1 MASTHTVTKER
12 LSDNST
18 ELTSF
23 YFRPGANVYV
33 FSYEKSGTRRHT
45 FIDSGDM
52 SYSDQILPLLHENNI
67 DSANIDR
74 IIITHRHRDHIG
86 LAGLLAGRSG
96 AKIMVHANLQGF
108 VEGSVNPEELRWM
121 GGLDPTELQKCDME
135 YLDEL
140 DRSQWIDINGISF
153 PALTEPIQMGEAGSI
168 RVLASPE
175 CTPTHSP
182 DQVIV
187 LFSPESRPLASDTSE
202 KDLRP
207 ADEILFSGDL
217 WLMKGPMFDRG
228 IQHLRMHVRFGL
240 MRMRHRMSG
249 GGTFR
254 RDPREQDAEA
264 KEALKTGFSLIRVK
278 PGHGEEFLGSRIIP
292 QSLVAD
298 RDLLVRLGY
307 PMDSDKSIL
316 SSNNLAAQVSEI
328 MEKAYAGFV
337 CELLLWK
344 EFGYNSS
351 ELSDFL
357 VRIYLEQSGGA
368 RLVQQDR
375 KERRQRLK
383 ETLARLKEDQDQ
395 PEALREL
402 AGSTLSDLGKIRV

>member
-1 MASTHTVTKER
+1 MASTHTITKER
-12 LSDNST
+12 LGDNST

-33 FSYEKSGTRRHT
+33 FTYGKDGARRHT

-52 SYSDQILPLLHENNI
+52 SYDDQILPLLHENNI

-86 LAGLLAGRSG
+86 LAGLLAAKSG
-96 AKIMVHANLQGF
+96 AKVMAHANLKHF
-108 VEGSVNPEELRWM
+108 VEGDVSPEELRWM
-121 GGLDPTELQKCDME
+121 GGLDRTELQKCDLE

-182 DQVIV
+182 DQLIV
-187 LFSPESRPLASDTSE
+187 LFSPESRPPASDTLE
-202 KDLRP
+202 KNFRP

-217 WLMKGPMFDRG
+217 WLMKGPMFDKG
-228 IQHLRMHVRFGL
+228 IPHLRMHVRFSL
-240 MRMRHRMSG
+240 MKMRNRMSG

-264 KEALKTGFSLIRVK
+264 KEAIKTGFSLIRVK

-292 QSLVAD
+292 RSLIAG
-298 RDLLVRLGY
+298 RDLLVRLGC

-316 SSNNLAAQVSEI
+316 GSNNLAAQVSEI
-328 MEKAYAGFV
+328 MEQAYAGFV
-337 CELLLWK
+337 SELLLWTK
-344 EFGYNSS
+344 FGYNSS

-357 VRIYLEQSGGA
+357 VRIYREQSGGA
-368 RLVQQDR
+368 KLVQQDR

-395 PEALREL
+395 PDELREL
-402 AGSTLSDLGKIRV
+402 AGSALSEVNKISI

>member
-1 MASTHTVTKER
+1 
-12 LSDNST
+12 
-18 ELTSF
+18 
-23 YFRPGANVYV
+23 
-33 FSYEKSGTRRHT
+33 
-45 FIDSGDM
+45 
-52 SYSDQILPLLHENNI
+52 
-67 DSANIDR
+67 
-74 IIITHRHRDHIG
+74 
-86 LAGLLAGRSG
+86 
-96 AKIMVHANLQGF
+96 
-108 VEGSVNPEELRWM
+108 
-121 GGLDPTELQKCDME
+121 
-135 YLDEL
+135 
-140 DRSQWIDINGISF
+140 
-153 PALTEPIQMGEAGSI
+153 
-168 RVLASPE
+168 
-175 CTPTHSP
+175 
-182 DQVIV
+182 
-187 LFSPESRPLASDTSE
+187 
-202 KDLRP
+202 
-207 ADEILFSGDL
+207 
-217 WLMKGPMFDRG
+217 
-228 IQHLRMHVRFGL
+228 
-240 MRMRHRMSG
+240 MSG

-328 MEKAYAGFV
+328 MEQAYAGFV
-337 CELLLWK
+337 SELLLWK

-402 AGSTLSDLGKIRV
+402 AGSTLSAVKKIRV

>member
-18 ELTSF
+18 DLTSF

-108 VEGSVNPEELRWM
+108 VEGSANPEELRWM

-140 DRSQWIDINGISF
+140 DRSQWKDINGISF
-153 PALTEPIQMGEAGSI
+153 PALTEPIRMGEAGSI

-187 LFSPESRPLASDTSE
+187 LFSPENGPPSSDTSK

-292 QSLVAD
+292 RSLMAD

-316 SSNNLAAQVSEI
+316 SSDNLAAQVSEI
-328 MEKAYAGFV
+328 MEQAYAGFV
-337 CELLLWK
+337 SELFLWT

-357 VRIYLEQSGGA
+357 VRIYWEQSGGA
-368 RLVQQDR
+368 KLVQQDR

-402 AGSTLSDLGKIRV
+402 AGSTLSEVNKISI

>member
-1 MASTHTVTKER
+1 MENTHIITRER
-12 LSDNST
+12 LGDNST

-33 FSYEKSGTRRHT
+33 FTYGKDGARRHT

-52 SYSDQILPLLHENNI
+52 SYNDQILPLLHENDI

-86 LAGLLAGRSG
+86 LASLLATKSG
-96 AKIMVHANLQGF
+96 AKVMAHANFKHF
-108 VEGSVNPEELRWM
+108 VEGSISPEEAQWI
-121 GGLDPTELQKCDME
+121 GDLDPTEFQKCDME

-140 DRSQWIDINGISF
+140 DRSQWKDINGISF
-153 PALTEPIQMGEAGSI
+153 PALTEPIRMGEAGSI
-168 RVLASPE
+168 RVLASPK

-182 DQVIV
+182 DQIIVI
-187 LFSPESRPLASDTSE
+187 FSPENGPPSSDTSE
-202 KDLRP
+202 KGLRP

-217 WLMKGPMFDRG
+217 WLMKGPMFDKG
-228 IQHLRMHVRFGL
+228 IQHLKMHVRFEL
-240 MRMRHRMSG
+240 MKMKHRMSG
-249 GGTFR
+249 GGALR
-254 RDPREQDAEA
+254 RDPREQDAQA
-264 KEALKTGFSLIRVK
+264 KEAIKTGFSLIRVK

-292 QSLVAD
+292 RSLVAG

-316 SSNNLAAQVSEI
+316 DSNNLAAQVSEI
-328 MEKAYAGFV
+328 MEQAYAGFV
-337 CELLLWK
+337 SELLLWT
-344 EFGYNSS
+344 EFGYSSS

-357 VRIYLEQSGGA
+357 VRIYTEQSGGA
-368 RLVQQDR
+368 KLVQEDR

-383 ETLARLKEDQDQ
+383 ETLSRLKEDRAQ
-395 PEALREL
+395 PDELRGL
-402 AGSTLSDLGKIRV
+402 ADSTLSAVGKIRV